1 VKKTGAEYVSKYEQK
16 FGVRT
21 TFGGHLW
28 DAYLLL
34 AKAIPEASK
43 KAKPG
48 TPQFRA
54 ALRDALEASNV
65 VGVHGVFVINAN
77 DHNGLDNRARVMV
90 TIDNGNW
97 KLQR

>member
-1 VKKTGAEYVSKYEQK
+1 MTKYEQK
-16 FGVRT
+16 FGTRT

-28 DAYLLL
+28 DAYQLL
-34 AKAIPEASK
+34 AKAIPEAAK

-54 ALRDALEASNV
+54 ALRDALETSNV
-65 VGVHGVFVINAN
+65 VGVHGVFVMSGA

-90 TIDNGNW
+90 RVDDGKW
-97 KLQR
+97 VLVK

>member
-1 VKKTGAEYVSKYEQK
+1 M
-16 FGVRT
+16 
-21 TFGGHLW
+21 
-28 DAYLLL
+28 L
-34 AKAIPEASK
+34 AQAIPEAAK

-54 ALRDALEASNV
+54 ALRDALEHSNV
-65 VGVHGVFVINAN
+65 TGVHGVFVMNAN

-97 KLQR
+97 KLVK